1 MIIFMMVALEM
12 DNLMAT
18 VLLFNMHKIKNNFF
32 DTMEIFKMVNLMEWV
47 DINVKN
53 MFILVSS
60 KQERNMELAL

>member
-1 MIIFMMVALEM
+1 MITFMMAALEM
-12 DNLMAT
+12 DNLMVT

>member
-1 MIIFMMVALEM
+1 MIIFMMAALEM
-12 DNLMAT
+12 DNLMVT

-47 DINVKN
+47 DINVKS
-53 MFILVSS
+53 MFILVNS